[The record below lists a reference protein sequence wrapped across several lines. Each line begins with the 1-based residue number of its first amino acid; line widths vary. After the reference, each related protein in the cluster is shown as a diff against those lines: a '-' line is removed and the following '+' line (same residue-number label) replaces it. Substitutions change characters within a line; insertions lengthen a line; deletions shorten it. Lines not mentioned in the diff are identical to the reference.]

1 MSWQKAPPAHLT
13 RSTARYA
20 HNGVQLCRIAAMSAQ
35 AALALATPH
44 FEGAPR
50 HRRLRPRRRCAAVVA
65 AAFGQPRAADP
76 FGAPPAPRRA
86 PPPPSPVAVPIQ
98 RPQPS
103 EAWAGEPPPR
113 FPVPEALR
121 MPGAP
126 ACTALPR
133 LASLEE
139 VFPGTGLAD
148 AFHSSAAFRAALRA
162 ATRRDLFRD
171 PGRGP
176 AAAAQMT
183 AMGSTCVLDWRPAT
197 QQGAV
202 CAAMDA
208 ALAAAGVRLRGAALL
223 SGLAALCSVPES
235 DDKAAGSLTDIAHT
249 GRKQVN
255 HSWHQDSGLRV
266 TTVLLVRVL
275 VAARCVHPM

>member
-1 MSWQKAPPAHLT
+1 
-13 RSTARYA
+13 
-20 HNGVQLCRIAAMSAQ
+20 
-35 AALALATPH
+35 
-44 FEGAPR
+44 
-50 HRRLRPRRRCAAVVA
+50 
-65 AAFGQPRAADP
+65 
-76 FGAPPAPRRA
+76 
-86 PPPPSPVAVPIQ
+86 
-98 RPQPS
+98 
-103 EAWAGEPPPR
+103 
-113 FPVPEALR
+113 

-148 AFHSSAAFRAALRA
+148 AFHSSAVFRAALRA

-275 VAARCVHPM
+275 AAVRCVCTPSLTAALHRGSPRTTTSRARGASRTWLRCRTRCGARRARRTAP

>member
-1 MSWQKAPPAHLT
+1 
-13 RSTARYA
+13 
-20 HNGVQLCRIAAMSAQ
+20 
-35 AALALATPH
+35 
-44 FEGAPR
+44 
-50 HRRLRPRRRCAAVVA
+50 
-65 AAFGQPRAADP
+65 
-76 FGAPPAPRRA
+76 
-86 PPPPSPVAVPIQ
+86 
-98 RPQPS
+98 
-103 EAWAGEPPPR
+103 
-113 FPVPEALR
+113 

-223 SGLAALCSVPES
+223 SGLAALCTSAAPEE
-235 DDKAAGSLTDIAHT
+235 DKAAGSLTDIAHT
-249 GRKQVN
+249 GRKQVA
-255 HSWHQDSGLRV
+255 HSWHQDSGLSV
-266 TTVLLVRVL
+266 TTVLLVRAL
-275 VAARCVHPM
+275 LP